1 MTKTTSTT
9 ITNLK
14 TGNSCTQE
22 QFNEIV
28 KSLINGKFNRAVN
41 LVIEYD
47 FYADDLK
54 IFVDNTEWCTR
65 HNYFDSRDLYQVIER
80 ATEIRT
86 EEKCL

>member
-14 TGNSCTQE
+14 TGNTCSQE

-28 KSLINGKFNRAVN
+28 ESLINGKFNRAVN

-47 FYADDLK
+47 FYAQDIK
-54 IFVDNTEWCTR
+54 VFVGNTEWC
-65 HNYFDSRDLYQVIER
+65 HNHKYFDSEDLYEVIER

-86 EEKCL
+86 EKECL